1 MNNTYWSALSTSSKL
16 VERDYRLEA
25 TYLAAHPED
34 NNVHILHC
42 RRHLGQCG
50 MYYDRNGKVCY
61 IYFTHRKQPIWRVQK
76 IQIQQCPAMKTK
88 SRPAYARVAYYAGG
102 KVTRPYLHR
111 EIADVFLPNTD
122 WTKTEVDHLNGNHL
136 DNRAENLERVT
147 PEENRR
153 RRWEMYYLKKHKFF
167 TPHGERT
174 VNER

>member
-1 MNNTYWSALSTSSKL
+1 MNNIYCSSSKL

-25 TYLAAHPED
+25 AYLAAHPED

-61 IYFTHRKQPIWRVQK
+61 IYHTHRKQPIWKVQK
-76 IQIQQCPAMKTK
+76 IQTSHCPAMK
-88 SRPAYARVAYYAGG
+88 SARAYARVEYRIGN
-102 KVTRPYLHR
+102 KMKRIYLHH
-111 EIADVFLPNTD
+111 EIADIFLPNTD
-122 WTKTEVDHLNGNHL
+122 FTKTEVDHLNGNRL

-153 RRWEMYYLKKHKFF
+153 RRWEMYYLKKRKFF